1 MMDNSFA
8 YSEVLEILNNMDKK
22 YVNKIPKKLIDYF
35 NDNSS
40 DNYIKH
46 IDLNVDLKEQK
57 LSKKTLDIL
66 ALINL
71 KYWTKSEEHRKRLL
85 KQYSE
90 NEKNLQKERAK
101 KYNTD
106 DLFKNNNTKQ
116 FNNTNEFALIEKKT
130 SLITRFINK
139 IKSIIKKTV

>member
-8 YSEVLEILNNMDKK
+8 YSEVLEVLNNMDKK

-46 IDLNVDLKEQK
+46 IDPNVDLKEQK
-57 LSKKTLDIL
+57 LNKKTLDIL

-71 KYWTKSEEHRKRLL
+71 KYWTKNEEHRKRLL
-85 KQYSE
+85 KQYSD
-90 NEKNLQKERAK
+90 NEKKLQKERSI
-101 KYNTD
+101 KYNSEE
-106 DLFKNNNTKQ
+106 LFKNNKQ
-116 FNNTNEFALIEKKT
+116 INNSAEVALIEKKE
-130 SLITRFINK
+130 SFITRIIN
-139 IKSIIKKTV
+139 IFKSIFKKIM

>member
-8 YSEVLEILNNMDKK
+8 YSEVLEVLNNMDKK
-22 YVNKIPKKLIDYF
+22 YVNKIPKKLMDYF

-46 IDLNVDLKEQK
+46 INPNVDLKEQK

-90 NEKNLQKERAK
+90 NEKKLQEERKK
-101 KYNTD
+101 KYNTE
-106 DLFKNNNTKQ
+106 DLFKNKNTKQ
-116 FNNTNEFALIEKKT
+116 FNNPNEVALIEKKE
-130 SLITRFINK
+130 SFITKIINK
-139 IKSIIKKTV
+139 FKSIFRKIK

>member
-46 IDLNVDLKEQK
+46 IDPNVDLKEQK

-106 DLFKNNNTKQ
+106 DLFKNNNTKK
-116 FNNTNEFALIEKKT
+116 FNNTNEVALIERKA

>member
-1 MMDNSFA
+1 MIEDSFA
-8 YSEVLEILNNMDKK
+8 YSEVLEVLNNMDKK

-46 IDLNVDLKEQK
+46 IDPNVDLKEQK

-71 KYWTKSEEHRKRLL
+71 KYWTRNEEHRKKLL

-90 NEKNLQKERAK
+90 NEKRFQEEKAK
-101 KYNTD
+101 KYDPDN
-106 DLFKNNNTKQ
+106 LFKNKNTEQLHNQDKLS
-116 FNNTNEFALIEKKT
+116 LIEKKE
-130 SLITRFINK
+130 SFITKIINK
-139 IKSIIKKTV
+139 IKKILKKSM

>member
-8 YSEVLEILNNMDKK
+8 YSEVLEVLSNMDKK

-35 NDNSS
+35 DVNSS
-40 DNYIKH
+40 ENYIKH
-46 IDLNVDLKEQK
+46 INPNVDLKEQK

-85 KQYSE
+85 KQYSD
-90 NEKNLQKERAK
+90 NEKKLQEERVI
-101 KYNTD
+101 KYNTK
-106 DLFKNNNTKQ
+106 DLFKNKNINQ
-116 FNNTNEFALIEKKT
+116 FNNSNEVALIEKKE
-130 SLITRFINK
+130 SFITKIINK
-139 IKSIIKKTV
+139 FRSIFN